1 MCKKHKKI
9 CKNLTY
15 IENLLI
21 LPSAV
26 TWFVLISPFNSSV
39 GIPVSITRYAVGIKI
54 CAITGGINKYKS
66 IT

>member
-9 CKNLTY
+9 CKTLTY

-26 TWFVLISPFNSSV
+26 TWCVLISPFDSSV
-39 GIPVSITRYAVGIKI
+39 GIPVSIKRYVVGIKI
-54 CAITGGINKYKS
+54 CAITAGINKYKS
-66 IT
+66 II